1 MKRLLIAS
9 AISVSLLS
17 GCFPFFGST
26 VPGAIDQFEV
36 AGAKSLFI
44 AGGSSSGPYRIAS
57 GASSAPAL
65 YRMNADHS
73 FQRVAS
79 KDRSGQKFERA
90 PYPLGIWDVNSE
102 YVCLSFGANGE
113 ATKGLDGTYLV
124 RKSDGKAAKIG
135 PSVAVES
142 YKPPVKVD
150 GSGILYFVAEGVLRR
165 LDPRTMDDKLVITE
179 ISNRDREFVYQAFA
193 VDPAGN
199 VYTGGAL
206 LSGEPGPPGSR
217 MPSMNGYLKL
227 FKAGGG
233 VQILKTLENTGSTY
247 GRFWTGAN
255 GRVFLE
261 MGGIHRA
268 EIGADGN
275 ATLTLLPEAEAFS
288 GTAHSGT
295 MLVRVGDKLYNPS
308 GNTFKVF
315 SESDERTTHVTWSQL
330 ATVTKL
336 QALNKVFYA
345 LGKNSASTDVLVRFD
360 PESGEEKLLY
370 SADASL
376 SLYNFA
382 AIADAEVIVNALRL
396 TDGAFVTGRV
406 EEGSFTELS
415 ANTPKVQQVVVF
427 Q

>member
-1 MKRLLIAS
+1 MKRLLLAS
-9 AISVSLLS
+9 AFSVSLLS
-17 GCFPFFGST
+17 GCFSFFGST
-26 VPGAIDQFEV
+26 VPGAIERFEV

-44 AGGSSSGPYRIAS
+44 AGGSSTAPYRIAS

-79 KDRSGQKFERA
+79 KDRSGKKFERE
-90 PYPLGIWDVNSE
+90 PSPLGIWDVNSD

-135 PSVAVES
+135 PPVSVES
-142 YKPPVKVD
+142 YQPPVQVD

-165 LDPRTMDDKLVITE
+165 LDPKTMDDKLVITE

-233 VQILKTLENTGSTY
+233 VQILKSLENTGSTY

-261 MGGIHRA
+261 MAGIHRA
-268 EIGADGN
+268 EIGADGK
-275 ATLTLLPEAEAFS
+275 ASLTLLPEAEAFL
-288 GTAHSGT
+288 GP
-295 MLVRVGDKLYNPS
+295 MLVRVGDKLYSPS
-308 GNTFKVF
+308 GTGFKVF
-315 SESDERTTHVTWSQL
+315 SESEERTAHVAWKQL
-330 ATVTKL
+330 TTVTKL
-336 QALNKVFYA
+336 QALHKVFYA

-360 PESGEEKLLY
+360 PASGEEKLLY

-396 TDGAFVTGRV
+396 TDGAFLTGRV
-406 EEGSFTELS
+406 EGGSFTELS
-415 ANTPKVQQVVVF
+415 ADTPKVQQVVVF